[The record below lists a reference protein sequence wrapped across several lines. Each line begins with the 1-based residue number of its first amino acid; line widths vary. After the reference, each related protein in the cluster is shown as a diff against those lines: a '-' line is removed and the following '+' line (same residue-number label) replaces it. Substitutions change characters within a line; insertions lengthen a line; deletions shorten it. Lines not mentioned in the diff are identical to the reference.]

1 MNNSSSSS
9 NLKKLIDIG
18 IALSKEKNIDIL
30 LEKILNEARIIS
42 NSDGGTVY
50 LVNNN
55 DTKLNFK
62 IMQNESLNIQFGG
75 SSKPVPESFYPVRL
89 YNKDKSKN
97 LNNVSAVCALE
108 NRTINITDAYKD
120 KEFDFSGT
128 KGFDSKHNYYSKSF
142 LTVPLKNH
150 KDKVIGVLQLLNAK
164 KDNKIISFSDE
175 LVDLVEALSSQA
187 SVALTNQLLIA
198 EQKILFRSFIKLVAE
213 ALEQKD
219 QVTGGHC
226 NRVPV
231 LTMMIAESINSD
243 NTGVFK
249 DFSFTEDELDE
260 LYVAGWLHD
269 FGKVATPEHIMN
281 KSTKLEGLYD
291 KIDEIKFRFEILKRD
306 VEIECYKSILDQVKS
321 EVNVYEV
328 SYFQKKLYK
337 QKEKIDNDL
346 DFLKKSNVGGEFMS
360 EDLQKRVQEIAKQ
373 TININEQ
380 KKPILTD
387 EEVDYLT
394 ISRGTLSKNDRKIM
408 EDHVVLTYDLLNK
421 LPYPDH
427 LKQVPFYAGCHHEK
441 IDGSGYPNGYKG
453 DKLPLQARIIAIADV
468 FEGLTAPDRPYKA
481 GYKLSKALNILKF
494 MVNDGEID
502 SDLFSLFI
510 TKKLY
515 LKYAEE
521 MINTNQIDSIDENKL
536 LGK

>member
-1 MNNSSSSS
+1 MNNNSSSSK
-9 NLKKLIDIG
+9 LKKLIDIG
-18 IALSKEKNIDIL
+18 IALSKEKNIDFL
-30 LEKILNEARIIS
+30 LEKILTEARIIS
-42 NSDGGTVY
+42 NSDGGTIY

-55 DTKLNFK
+55 NTKLNFK
-62 IMQNESLNIQFGG
+62 IMHNESLNIQFGG
-75 SSKPVPESFYPVRL
+75 SKNPVPDFFYPVRL
-89 YNKDKSKN
+89 YNQDNTKN
-97 LNNVSAVCALE
+97 LNNVSAVCVLE
-108 NRTINITDAYKD
+108 KRTINIKDAYKD

-128 KGFDSKHNYYSKSF
+128 KGFDNKYNYRSQSF
-142 LTVPLKNH
+142 LTIPLKNH

-164 KDNKIISFSDE
+164 KDNKIIFFSNE
-175 LVDLVEALSSQA
+175 LVELVEALSSQA
-187 SVALTNQLLIA
+187 AVALTNQLLID

-219 QVTGGHC
+219 EVTGGHC

-231 LTMMIAESINSD
+231 ITMMIAEAINKDSE
-243 NTGVFK
+243 GKYK

-269 FGKVATPEHIMN
+269 FGKVATPEYIMN

-306 VEIECYKSILDQVKS
+306 LEIEFYKSKINDSNIDKNTFNMELQKIEDDIL
-321 EVNVYEV
+321 
-328 SYFQKKLYK
+328 
-337 QKEKIDNDL
+337 
-346 DFLKKSNVGGEFMS
+346 FLEKSNVGGEFMS

-387 EEVDYLT
+387 KEVDYLT
-394 ISRGTLSKNDRKIM
+394 ISRGTLSKNDRQIM

-421 LPYPDH
+421 LPYPKH

-515 LKYAEE
+515 LKYADE